1 MWRCARLDDAMG
13 VRHMVRK
20 QGADV
25 NARDERCGGA
35 TALHVAAGARP
46 VVPGRVRGSEG
57 QLPVHRPRRGSG
69 AAADAVRSIS
79 LRLSLLRLLD
89 SIFPANSIWAWE
101 FHLLNSET

>member
-35 TALHVAAGARP
+35 TALHVAAGALP
-46 VVPGRVRGSEG
+46 IVLGRVRGSEG
-57 QLPVHRPRRGSG
+57 QLPVHRPRYRCG
-69 AAADAVRSIS
+69 A
-79 LRLSLLRLLD
+79 
-89 SIFPANSIWAWE
+89 WQ
-101 FHLLNSET
+101 